1 MGYANEFN
9 FLDYQVPAVLQSYK
23 WKDVSW
29 HNDISPRFENTEL
42 MLAVWVETTDPE
54 KREYEDMK
62 QYTVVKLIRINSEET
77 TLADD
82 NIFETEDMSELV
94 EWLHKYELKEL
105 LEKAFT
111 FASLDAS
118 THDIADEL
126 AELLTR
132 V

>member
-9 FLDYQVPAVLQSYK
+9 FLDYQIPAVLQSYK

-29 HNDISPRFENTEL
+29 HNDMSPRFENIEL
-42 MLAVWVETTDPE
+42 MLAVWVEATDPE
-54 KREYEDMK
+54 KREYEDCK

-82 NIFETEDMSELV
+82 NIFETEDAKELI

-105 LEKAFT
+105 IDKAFA
-111 FASLDAS
+111 FAGLDES

-132 V
+132 L